1 MALRKCAE
9 LGYELLSPIGHIT
22 SYKSDVAYKCP
33 IHGEHK
39 MKFGNLINGKH
50 CPDCSNAEKAV
61 SNKLPIDEVISK
73 VELCGSKVLNPEE
86 YINQKERNLKILC
99 PRCGQPFV
107 TSLILFTQHGGQVC
121 EKCYRK
127 ESVGERNVRRY
138 LENNGIPFKPQAW
151 FPDCRDI
158 KPLPFDFYLYT
169 LNTIIE
175 FDGPQHSYDAK
186 YFFINHMIT
195 RLVLS
200 MIRLK
205 MNIAQKT
212 GLN

>member
-73 VELCGSKVLNPEE
+73 VDLCGSKVLNPEE
-86 YINQKERNLKILC
+86 CINQKE
-99 PRCGQPFV
+99 
-107 TSLILFTQHGGQVC
+107 
-121 EKCYRK
+121 
-127 ESVGERNVRRY
+127 Y
-138 LENNGIPFKPQAW
+138 LLAYIYKKSGINSKPELA
-151 FPDCRDI
+151 
-158 KPLPFDFYLYT
+158 
-169 LNTIIE
+169 
-175 FDGPQHSYDAK
+175 
-186 YFFINHMIT
+186 
-195 RLVLS
+195 
-200 MIRLK
+200 
-205 MNIAQKT
+205 
-212 GLN
+212 